1 MSEQDIKQEVREFY
15 DAVGWSQ
22 VGEGLYQNARYE
34 DLRPV
39 AREYIHNCHL
49 RVLRHLPAR
58 GQYLLDAGCGPIQYP
73 EYLEYSK
80 GYQKRVCAD
89 ISITALKEARA
100 RIGDHGLF
108 VVADIAHLPFK
119 AEAFDGLVTLHTIHH
134 LPPQDHVPAYLGL
147 HRVLAAGGRGVVV
160 NGWGQPLL
168 GRILEAPIR
177 VRKWL
182 RARKRQ
188 QQGEDLPRRL
198 AENTGTHIEKYNAG
212 WLLRKLRP
220 HMDVEIRVWRSV
232 SVAVLRLYIHAH
244 LGGRALLK
252 GLYWLEERLPAL
264 LGRIGQYPLLVIK
277 K

>member
-80 GYQKRVCAD
+80 RYQKRVCAD

-220 HMDVEIRVWRSV
+220 HMGIELFVWRSV

-252 GLYWLEERLPAL
+252 GLYWLEERLPGL